1 MTDINEKQLLQMIEK
16 LLAGEEVE
24 LPEEVDA
31 GQERLLSLARELR
44 ETRPQPDAGF
54 EQDLA
59 ERLSGMRQAE
69 TAGESSVDDGASWF
83 PSWVTW
89 RRAAAVAATMV
100 LGLGIAGM
108 TNAVIQG
115 NGSFDDNASVAVTDF
130 DDRGEVTEKA
140 RSSEEFLE
148 PSGAD
153 AAPPT
158 DATGD
163 TAGIAGGEQLLD
175 NTLVIPD
182 LRKVIQT
189 ADYEIEVPVGDFQDR
204 YNDVTDMAAK
214 YGGYV
219 IAAESSVSGSDGDQ
233 LKQGYI
239 TIRIANTGDN
249 FTDAQKEL
257 ESLGKVVSRQI
268 SGEDVSEQYVD
279 LQSRLRNAE
288 SQQAQLLALMEKAET
303 IDEILMIQS
312 RLDEVQMEIEQLK
325 GSIDYLETQ
334 TDFATITVELYEED
348 VEDEADQDD
357 GEGIDWGFV
366 ESIKYAGWLA
376 VQTVNFVIIALG
388 VIIPSLLIVSLIA
401 LVVYRVVQKR
411 KKQDS

>member
-1 MTDINEKQLLQMIEK
+1 
-16 LLAGEEVE
+16 
-24 LPEEVDA
+24 
-31 GQERLLSLARELR
+31 
-44 ETRPQPDAGF
+44 
-54 EQDLA
+54 
-59 ERLSGMRQAE
+59 
-69 TAGESSVDDGASWF
+69 
-83 PSWVTW
+83 
-89 RRAAAVAATMV
+89 
-100 LGLGIAGM
+100 
-108 TNAVIQG
+108 
-115 NGSFDDNASVAVTDF
+115 
-130 DDRGEVTEKA
+130 
-140 RSSEEFLE
+140 
-148 PSGAD
+148 
-153 AAPPT
+153 
-158 DATGD
+158 
-163 TAGIAGGEQLLD
+163 
-175 NTLVIPD
+175 
-182 LRKVIQT
+182 
-189 ADYEIEVPVGDFQDR
+189 
-204 YNDVTDMAAK
+204 
-214 YGGYV
+214 V